1 MVRQNQVLA
10 AFPTNNL
17 GVVEPSPACARALDM
32 VVSALQSEGHEIV
45 DVHPPSPYEALVI
58 ASNLLNSDG
67 CRTFRSFFRT
77 GEWNDPG
84 AAQMSWY
91 MGIPKPF
98 KFLYYLWVRYIR
110 QDAIW
115 AGLLANF
122 HEKSAFEQWK
132 WVARR
137 EAYKAKWHDWW
148 QNEAKLDFMLTPPNA
163 TPAVPHAGMKDAVS
177 SCGYTFLFN
186 LVCSIRRALEVT
198 NLTAVC
204 SLTIQ
209 LVSYP

>member
-1 MVRQNQVLA
+1 
-10 AFPTNNL
+10 
-17 GVVEPSPACARALDM
+17 M
-32 VVSALQSEGHEIV
+32 VVSALQLEGHEIIDV
-45 DVHPPSPYEALVI
+45 DPPSPYEALVI

-77 GEWNDPG
+77 GEWIDAG
-84 AAQMSWY
+84 AAQMNLY
-91 MGIPKPF
+91 MSIPKPF

-110 QDAIW
+110 QDTIW

-122 HEKSAFEQWK
+122 REKSAFEQWK
-132 WVARR
+132 WVAKR
-137 EAYKAKWHDWW
+137 EAYKAKWHAWW

-163 TPAVPHAGMKDAVS
+163 TPAIPHDGMKDAVS

-186 LVCSIRRALEVT
+186 LVCLTWRGFETTS
-198 NLTAVC
+198 LTAIC